1 MMMTLMMTLMLRTR
15 KGNQQDRNS
24 PEQRQSVRSRVV
36 GTPDYLSPE
45 ALMGMGSGVSVD
57 WWAVGVTLFEFLT
70 GIPPFNAETP
80 DLIFQNIFVRGSSP
94 DPDPRACV

>member
-1 MMMTLMMTLMLRTR
+1 MTLRTR

-80 DLIFQNIFVRGSSP
+80 DLIFQNIFVRGSSSLP
-94 DPDPRACV
+94 P